1 MSFID
6 SEKIEECVTPATFD
20 ALERALLNN
29 KYKVVRTKMQIT
41 ATHGGTWSTNGKI
54 STITIID
61 LGNYRQCKDVETAKG
76 YLCKPNSGVLAK
88 IIQEAEEY
96 DY

>member
-6 SEKIEECVTPATFD
+6 SEKIEECITPATFD
-20 ALERALLNN
+20 ELENVLIDEG
-29 KYKVVRTKMQIT
+29 YKVTKTKMQIT
-41 ATHGGTWSTNGKI
+41 ATKGGFWTNYKM

-76 YLCKPNSGVLAK
+76 EWCKPKSGILAS
-88 IIQEAEEY
+88 IIQKAENICK
-96 DY
+96 

>member
-20 ALERALLNN
+20 ALEKALLDNE
-29 KYKVVRTKMQIT
+29 YKVTRTKMQIT
-41 ATHGGTWSTNGKI
+41 ATKGGFWTNYKI

-76 YLCKPNSGVLAK
+76 YLCKPNSGILASIVQK
-88 IIQEAEEY
+88 AENICE
-96 DY
+96 

>member
-6 SEKIEECVTPATFD
+6 SERIEECVTPATFD
-20 ALERALLNN
+20 ALEKILLDN
-29 KYKVVRTKMQIT
+29 KYKVARTKMQIT
-41 ATHGGTWSTNGKI
+41 ATKGGFWTNYKI

-76 YLCKPNSGVLAK
+76 YLCKPNSGILANIVQK
-88 IIQEAEEY
+88 AENI
-96 DY
+96 

>member
-6 SEKIEECVTPATFD
+6 SERIEECVTPATFD
-20 ALERALLNN
+20 ALEKALLDN
-29 KYKVVRTKMQIT
+29 KYKVTRTKMQIT
-41 ATHGGTWSTNGKI
+41 ATTGGFWTNYKM

-76 YLCKPNSGVLAK
+76 EWCKPNSGILASIVQK
-88 IIQEAEEY
+88 
-96 DY
+96 